1 MNLQTIVSRR
11 INPYDM
17 AVVTIGSF
25 EAVGSSNVIKDS
37 LILRGD
43 ARYMDLEVGKV
54 IEEHF
59 HRIGRGL
66 EEMYNV
72 KVEIDYNSD
81 YPPLYNHPKETAKAV
96 AVLEQNGVGSYLNQV
111 IATSANTGAED
122 FGQYLLKIPGAFLN
136 VGARPNQ
143 AEVFNNHHPKFDIN
157 EKALLVAAKAVAD
170 ITLAALSE
178 E

>member
-25 EAVGSSNVIKDS
+25 EAVGSNNVIKDS

-66 EEMYNV
+66 EEMYN
-72 KVEIDYNSD
+72 
-81 YPPLYNHPKETAKAV
+81 
-96 AVLEQNGVGSYLNQV
+96 
-111 IATSANTGAED
+111 
-122 FGQYLLKIPGAFLN
+122 
-136 VGARPNQ
+136 RR
-143 AEVFNNHHPKFDIN
+143 
-157 EKALLVAAKAVAD
+157 
-170 ITLAALSE
+170 
-178 E
+178 